1 MRKGKCQK
9 CQCAFFFMFFFYS
22 VELTDKGMAKFDEIG
37 FAILPD
43 NSARKMLNISL
54 NISLIDLT

>member
-1 MRKGKCQK
+1 
-9 CQCAFFFMFFFYS
+9 MFFFYS